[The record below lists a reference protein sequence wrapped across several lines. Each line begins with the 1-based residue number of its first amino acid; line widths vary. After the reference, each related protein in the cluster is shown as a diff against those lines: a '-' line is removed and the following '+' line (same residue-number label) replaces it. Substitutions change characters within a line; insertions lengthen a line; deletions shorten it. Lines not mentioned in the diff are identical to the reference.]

1 MSNRLKAEVWD
12 KMQFLFRNFYDRT
25 MHAAM
30 VYDGKIDIEKM
41 SDTLTYMVNNVPVL
55 HSTFHNDPIKP
66 YWTKNEFTIN
76 DFLTVVDIDEDKL
89 WDEIYAFL
97 EQSVDYRGKVQTYV
111 RIFNF
116 GEKSAI
122 AFVFNHMC
130 FDGGDL
136 KYYLG
141 KLCENYKAACAGE
154 PFVKIKSGSRSCDA
168 VYTNFTPEEEAAA
181 RKLYKNVSA
190 VHDHHTFPLSPNT
203 PDDKLSIIVRQLDP
217 DLFTAF
223 RKIGKAN
230 GLTVND
236 LMLGAYVHSLYE
248 YAEWNKTDSLH
259 IPCMVDL
266 RRHIKNGGA
275 EFGLANHTGFMV
287 CAVDCVGNTVTE
299 TMKKVAESNN
309 RNKDDKFLGL
319 YSIPLLKLAYKVFPQ
334 CIAEIA
340 IKIGYDNPL
349 IGMSN
354 IGQMT
359 HDLDLG
365 NITMTDGFMTGAV
378 KYKPYMQ
385 LALITVL
392 GVMKM
397 SICIRGNDR
406 DREMVNKFFDIYE
419 ANIKKFIEEN
429 K

>member
-1 MSNRLKAEVWD
+1 MSDKLKAEVWD

-30 VYDGKIDIEKM
+30 VYDGKIDADKM
-41 SDTLTYMVNNVPVL
+41 SETLKYMIDSVPVL
-55 HSTFHNDPIKP
+55 HSTFKNNAVKP
-66 YWTKNEFTIN
+66 YWKISEY
-76 DFLTVVDIDEDKL
+76 TVSDALDSVDTTDAEL
-89 WDEIYAFL
+89 WTGIYSFL
-97 EQSVDYRGKVQTYV
+97 EHSVDYRGNVQVHARLFYTET
-111 RIFNF
+111 R
-116 GEKSAI
+116 SAI
-122 AFVFNHMC
+122 ALIFNHMC

-136 KYYLG
+136 KYFLG
-141 KLCENYKAACAGE
+141 KLCQNYICATEGK
-154 PFVKIKSGSRSCDA
+154 PFVAIKSGSRSCDA
-168 VYTNFTPEEEAAA
+168 VYSNFSPEDEEKA

-190 VHDHHTFPLSPNT
+190 VHDHHTFPLSP
-203 PDDKLSIIVRQLDP
+203 DAKEDKLSIIVRELDP
-217 DLFTAF
+217 ELFNVF
-223 RKIGKAN
+223 RKIGKAK
-230 GLTVND
+230 GFTVND
-236 LMLGAYVHSLYE
+236 LMLGAYVHSLYQ
-248 YAEWNKTDSLH
+248 YAEWDKTDSLH

-275 EFGLANHTGFMV
+275 EYGLANHTGFMI
-287 CAVDCVGNTVTE
+287 CAVDGVTDDVTE
-299 TMKKVAESNN
+299 TVRRVAECNN
-309 RNKDDKFLGL
+309 RNKEDKFMGL

-334 CIAEIA
+334 CIAEVA

-365 NITMTDGFMTGAV
+365 SLTMVDGFMTGAV

-419 ANIKKFIEEN
+419 QNIKDFIEQN